1 MTSGVQLLAYAD
13 RLGGAGLRGLRD
25 LLVGPLA
32 DLFSGIHVLPFYYP
46 IDGADA
52 GFDPIDHLSVDG
64 RLGNW
69 EDVSAL
75 AEVVDVTADLIVN
88 HISSESAQFL
98 DYLHKGSASP
108 YAGMFLTADKVFE
121 SGVTEGDVAKIY
133 RPRPTSPF
141 VVRMLGDGDE
151 QRLWTTFTPK
161 QIDIDVADPVAKSYL
176 NDILLKLSAAG
187 VTTVRLDA
195 VGYAIKTAGTSCF
208 MTEETYTFI
217 DTIADW
223 TRRLGMKALAEIHSH
238 YHYQV
243 EAAKHVDYVYD
254 FALPPLI
261 LHTLFEHNTA
271 ALKEWFSICP
281 RNAITVLDTH
291 DGIGVMDV
299 GPDALDERSAGLLAP
314 EYIES
319 MVNTIHQNSAGVSKQ
334 ASQQDV
340 GNLDLYQVNCTY
352 YDAVGRDDRD
362 YLLARLIQF
371 FAPGTPQV
379 YYVGL
384 LAGEN
389 DTEQLSRTR
398 WGRDVNRRFYSR
410 EEVDRQLERPVVKS
424 LLGLIRFRN
433 RCRAFDGSFEL
444 LESTDHE
451 LHIRR
456 QLEGELVEL
465 KVDMVSRRFEV
476 CHSKGTGE
484 QRFTD
489 FGSFS
494 GR

>member
-13 RLGGAGLRGLRD
+13 RFGGEGLRGLRD
-25 LLVGPLA
+25 LLKGPLEG
-32 DLFSGIHVLPFYYP
+32 LFSGVHVLPFYYP

-52 GFDPIDHLSVDG
+52 GFDPIDHLAVDG
-64 RLGNW
+64 RVGGW
-69 EDVSAL
+69 DDVQAL
-75 AEVVDVTADLIVN
+75 ADVVNVTADLIVN

-98 DYLHKGSASP
+98 DYLHRGGASP
-108 YAGMFLTADKVFE
+108 YAGMFLTAEKVFQ
-121 SGVTEGDVAKIY
+121 SGMTEDDIGKIY

-161 QIDIDVADPVAKSYL
+161 QIDIDVADAVAQSYL
-176 NDILLKLSAAG
+176 NDILVKLAASG

-195 VGYAIKTAGTSCF
+195 VGYAVKTPGTSCF
-208 MTEETYTFI
+208 MTEETYRFI

-223 TRRLGMKALAEIHSH
+223 TRQLGMRALGEIHSH
-238 YHYQV
+238 YRYQL

-271 ALKEWFSICP
+271 AIKEWFNICP

-299 GPDALDERSAGLLAP
+299 GPDALDESAAGLLAP

-319 MVNTIHQNSAGVSKQ
+319 MVNTIHKNSAGVSKQ

-340 GNLDLYQVNCTY
+340 GNLDLYQVNCAY

-410 EEVDRQLERPVVKS
+410 DDINKQLDRPVVKS

-433 RCRAFDGSFEL
+433 RCRAFDGTFEL
-444 LESTDHE
+444 LESSDHE
-451 LHIRR
+451 LRIRR
-456 QLEGELVEL
+456 QLDDEVAALR
-465 KVDMVSRRFEV
+465 VDIVSRKFEV
-476 CHSKGTGE
+476 TYSKGSS
-484 QRFTD
+484 QQQFAD

-494 GR
+494 AQ